1 MGGFEMESLEESN
14 KTLEDKKIKKK
25 TDDIVKELLNAKEV
39 ISTTKKPK
47 HNIDYLVGKYKG
59 KLIYTYAKK

>member
-1 MGGFEMESLEESN
+1 MKMLEGN
-14 KTLEDKKIKKK
+14 TTTFEDKKIRKK
-25 TDDIVKELLNAKEV
+25 TDDIVKELLETKEV

-47 HNIDYLVGKYKG
+47 HNVDYLVGEYNG

>member
-1 MGGFEMESLEESN
+1 MEILEKDN
-14 KTLEDKKIKKK
+14 TTFEDKKIRKK
-25 TDDIVKELLNAKEV
+25 TDDIVQELLNAKEV

-47 HNIDYLVGKYKG
+47 HDVDYLVGEYNG